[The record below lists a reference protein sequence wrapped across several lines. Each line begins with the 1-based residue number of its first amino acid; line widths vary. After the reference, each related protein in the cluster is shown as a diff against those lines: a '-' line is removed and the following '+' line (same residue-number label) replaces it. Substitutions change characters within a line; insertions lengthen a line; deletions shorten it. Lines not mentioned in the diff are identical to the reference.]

1 MCMQGCH
8 ISVSGQS
15 LYLTGCLYL
24 IGTIP
29 SPLSIECDKTV
40 TPFQSTHWLSS
51 NDIVCWK
58 SSLRST
64 RTLWSLPV
72 GLKWSPAFPV
82 VVDFIILSEITLMS
96 VASAWYWVYTL
107 YQVFVIAHDKF
118 TPSTSFMVLSHPTT
132 ATLGLVNK
140 FPPVSVA
147 DYHSDEELGRNLG
160 NLTDD
165 LCCQVQCI
173 SIVIARWGVASRQS
187 WQRNRFYHVLRRS

>member
-1 MCMQGCH
+1 M
-8 ISVSGQS
+8 
-15 LYLTGCLYL
+15 
-24 IGTIP
+24 
-29 SPLSIECDKTV
+29 
-40 TPFQSTHWLSS
+40 
-51 NDIVCWK
+51 
-58 SSLRST
+58 
-64 RTLWSLPV
+64 
-72 GLKWSPAFPV
+72 

-132 ATLGLVNK
+132 AILGLVNK

-165 LCCQVQCI
+165 CAV
-173 SIVIARWGVASRQS
+173 
-187 WQRNRFYHVLRRS
+187 RSSVYP